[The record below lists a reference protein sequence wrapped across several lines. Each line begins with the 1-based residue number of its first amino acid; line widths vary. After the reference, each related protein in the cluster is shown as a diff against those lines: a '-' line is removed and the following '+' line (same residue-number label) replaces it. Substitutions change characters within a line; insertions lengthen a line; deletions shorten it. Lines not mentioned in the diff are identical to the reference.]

1 MNSTYTPD
9 FSHKALHPKLS
20 RPYNNAANEE
30 MRLVERAVVM
40 LKRENRKQEEEKAQL
55 QAELGKTAKEKE
67 QFEMMADDHFKKIQE
82 LEAVR
87 EKLGVDA
94 KKQQTEFSNSEIA
107 KFEKVS
113 SSYFDMMKKVFG
125 VLEDGKVKIKVLSEE
140 SSEGGFFLQTF
151 FDTLYEDKK
160 KDGDV
165 RAVLFG
171 DDSSRITKLVLSKWG
186 FIYGKQEKYEFEH
199 ERDANGMFF

>member
-1 MNSTYTPD
+1 
-9 FSHKALHPKLS
+9 
-20 RPYNNAANEE
+20 
-30 MRLVERAVVM
+30 M